1 MPVRNA
7 CGLAVSGENCKTD
20 WKVCHSIQSL
30 EWKMIGDI
38 DLSGL
43 VYALL
48 ALLGILSLIPVLIA
62 AAVGAW
68 NGGMILTMSIWRGT
82 FAGALVGAGFGLLG
96 ALISAGF
103 GALLILSGFFPQNL
117 VAMFVAYLLFPILTT
132 LCACAFTKAVVRQIS
147 KAG

>member
-1 MPVRNA
+1 MGWWDDPYD
-7 CGLAVSGENCKTD
+7 E
-20 WKVCHSIQSL
+20 
-30 EWKMIGDI
+30 
-38 DLSGL
+38 
-43 VYALL
+43 
-48 ALLGILSLIPVLIA
+48 LLGRDFCWGIGWS
-62 AAVGAW
+62 G
-68 NGGMILTMSIWRGT
+68 ILT
-82 FAGALVGAGFGLLG
+82 LG